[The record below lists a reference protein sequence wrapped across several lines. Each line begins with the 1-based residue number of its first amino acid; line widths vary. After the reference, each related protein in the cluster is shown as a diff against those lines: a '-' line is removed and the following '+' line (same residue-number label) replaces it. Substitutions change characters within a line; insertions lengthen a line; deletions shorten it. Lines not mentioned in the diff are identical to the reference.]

1 MKFLDY
7 IDELTLCFS
16 CSKCSLMDP
25 KEKKEKDEA
34 SKIKEKIVCETC
46 GLELSSRQALTAHM
60 YRHTGE
66 FPYKCDFG
74 DCDKA
79 FRVKHLLK
87 R

>member
-1 MKFLDY
+1 M
-7 IDELTLCFS
+7 S
-16 CSKCSLMDP
+16 P
-25 KEKKEKDEA
+25 KQKKELNDQQ
-34 SKIKEKIVCETC
+34 KIKEKIVCETC

-87 R
+87 RYGHCVSSLGYVYLGIQK